1 MVGRTIAAALTA
13 MAVNISVYGFV
24 AWLPTF
30 MVKQG
35 MTVVQS
41 LGFTTLMSCGSV
53 AGALVGMALGDR
65 FSRQKSMIGTC
76 AAIIVL
82 GFIYSSLRD
91 QTEITI
97 AGFTLVTAIYTLV
110 TLGLYAYIP
119 ELFPT
124 EYRLRGTGVA
134 GVSGRA
140 VSITTPYLTVYLFE
154 HFGVQGVLGMVTAM
168 LVALCAA
175 ILILGVETAKVSLD
189 DNGAF
194 GDEDELAAA
203 AAAMLHE

>member
-140 VSITTPYLTVYLFE
+140 VSPAPATGFE
-154 HFGVQGVLGMVTAM
+154 SE
-168 LVALCAA
+168 AA
-175 ILILGVETAKVSLD
+175 RCHIVEQPQPRRRP
-189 DNGAF
+189 
-194 GDEDELAAA
+194 LAPR
-203 AAAMLHE
+203 

>member
-1 MVGRTIAAALTA
+1 
-13 MAVNISVYGFV
+13 
-24 AWLPTF
+24 
-30 MVKQG
+30 
-35 MTVVQS
+35 
-41 LGFTTLMSCGSV
+41 
-53 AGALVGMALGDR
+53 MALGDR

-76 AAIIVL
+76 VAIIVL

-91 QTEITI
+91 QMEITI
-97 AGFTLVTAIYTLV
+97 AGFALVTAIYTLV

>member
-1 MVGRTIAAALTA
+1 
-13 MAVNISVYGFV
+13 
-24 AWLPTF
+24 
-30 MVKQG
+30 
-35 MTVVQS
+35 
-41 LGFTTLMSCGSV
+41 
-53 AGALVGMALGDR
+53 
-65 FSRQKSMIGTC
+65 
-76 AAIIVL
+76 
-82 GFIYSSLRD
+82 
-91 QTEITI
+91 
-97 AGFTLVTAIYTLV
+97 
-110 TLGLYAYIP
+110 
-119 ELFPT
+119 
-124 EYRLRGTGVA
+124 VA